1 MKFTRSEQDRASQQE
16 AEDFPSKVVASSFYS
31 AHHTLGSQADQG
43 LDCLVDSR
51 TAAESL
57 RLGGRGNQMSAAGIL
72 PDSDNDL
79 EVDDLGTCAAVAFVA
94 VVHLPVAPVTTP
106 WVAGT

>member
-31 AHHTLGSQADQG
+31 AHHTLGSQG
-43 LDCLVDSR
+43 LDCLAGTR

-57 RLGGRGNQMSAAGIL
+57 RLGGRGIQMSAAGIL